1 MKNKILVLTLLLGV
15 IIGGCSSSTSQLRDS
30 QTSEILMLQDTKKQ
44 ILLREAKTPKDLAKK
59 NADLQIVNR
68 QIDKALEVQEK
79 AQAIQNAQTNNTIK
93 SVVTGAAA
101 VGGAVWGIH
110 ELTK

>member
-1 MKNKILVLTLLLGV
+1 MKNKVLALTLLLGL
-15 IIGGCSSSTSQLRDS
+15 IMGGCSSSTAQLRDA
-30 QTSEILMLQDTKKQ
+30 QTSEILMLQDVKKQ
-44 ILLREAKTPKDLAKK
+44 ILLREAKTTKDLAKK

-68 QIDKALEVQEK
+68 QIDKALEVQAK
-79 AQAIQNAQTNNTIK
+79 AQATQNAQTNNAIK